1 MQNKHRPSTHFPT
14 QGAFHGIAQRKG
26 RLLRCL
32 KLTRSFVCRQ
42 YQGRRLRFLTVDY
55 QLMVTKELPGSLAA
69 TPSPDRIY
77 AIGDVH
83 GQRAQLDAV
92 HALIR
97 KDLLEQPVAHAH
109 IIHLGD
115 YIDRGPAS
123 AECLQLLV
131 QGSPVPGVP
140 CTNLLGNHEQM
151 LLNTLAN
158 PRDSDLWLSNGGQA
172 TLLSWGI
179 DPGSDPGQW
188 IDLIPAP
195 QLRFLKSLLPMLQL
209 GRYLFVHAG
218 VRPGIRLASQVPA
231 DLLWIRREFLDWEGT
246 MLPDAPWLRVVH
258 GHTPSLEP
266 ELRPNRLGIDTNAAR
281 GGKLTCAALS
291 SDSVYYLQA

>member
-1 MQNKHRPSTHFPT
+1 MQDEHRPSTHLST
-14 QGAFHGIAQRKG
+14 EGAFDGIAQGKG
-26 RLLRCL
+26 RFLRCL
-32 KLTRSFVCRQ
+32 KLSCSFMCRQ

-55 QLMVTKELPGSLAA
+55 QSMVTKELPGSIAA
-69 TPSPDRIY
+69 GPPPDRIY

-97 KDLLEQPVAHAH
+97 KDLLEQPVARAH

-131 QGSPVPGVP
+131 DGSPVPGVP

-179 DPGSDPGQW
+179 DPESDPSQW
-188 IDLIPAP
+188 IELIPAP
-195 QLRFLKSLLPMLQL
+195 QLKFLRSLLPMLQL

-218 VRPGIRLASQVPA
+218 VRPGIRLALQVPA

-246 MLPDAPWLRVVH
+246 MLPDAPGLRIVH